1 MITIANEGGKTMMAI
16 ILAVIITA
24 TLVIMLLLAY
34 LDLRSTVEIM
44 KSTIKFQNERYD
56 KCLNGWSK
64 AIDLVDEVI
73 SLNEHL
79 GKVNEQL
86 LEKLKGFEG
95 ESNDDC
101 K

>member
-1 MITIANEGGKTMMAI
+1 MAI

-44 KSTIKFQNERYD
+44 RSTIDFQNERYD
-56 KCLNGWSK
+56 KCLNGWGK
-64 AIDLVDEVI
+64 AIELVNEVI
-73 SLNEHL
+73 SLNDYL
-79 GKVNEQL
+79 RKVNKQL
-86 LEKLKGFEG
+86 LDELKNLKEG
-95 ESNDDC
+95 SNDDC